1 MEPSVILEVGE
12 TLRTEAG
19 IVAFTLFLVNI
30 ALGCIYFSERKDR
43 REAWKAYNE
52 LAKETNAVLSKLTI
66 TLEVIKEKI

>member
-1 MEPSVILEVGE
+1 METEAVIAIGE
-12 TLRTEAG
+12 TIRSEAG
-19 IVAFTLFLVNI
+19 VVSFVLFLVNL
-30 ALGCIYFSERKDR
+30 ALCGIYLLERKDR